1 MAILKKNTDVKEWLR
16 KHCENIQVVVR
27 QRPQYHP
34 PSFGN
39 DDFYSRN
46 YVASYSYD
54 SEECYNVTLTK
65 REVEYLA
72 QIEDAMYESRH
83 SYTSYNNP
91 WGENR
96 AEIWIKEQL
105 AKESDEVA
113 LRKKYPTLQEAWD
126 QYQFVKKMLGE

>member
-1 MAILKKNTDVKEWLR
+1 
-16 KHCENIQVVVR
+16 
-27 QRPQYHP
+27 
-34 PSFGN
+34 
-39 DDFYSRN
+39 
-46 YVASYSYD
+46 
-54 SEECYNVTLTK
+54 
-65 REVEYLA
+65 LA

-83 SYTSYNNP
+83 SYTNYNNP